1 LGVTSHGLSFIN
13 IYDLSVL
20 YLEYVGVCGPF
31 ERKQQ
36 LQSYQ
41 ISEMYLE
48 VLASFVLAVEL
59 SQSNKYH
66 PGN

>member
-1 LGVTSHGLSFIN
+1 MN

-20 YLEYVGVCGPF
+20 CLEHVGVHGHF
-31 ERKQQ
+31 ERKPQ

-59 SQSNKYH
+59 SQLNKNH
-66 PGN
+66 LENQR